1 MCREEFNVFV
11 STKVQKYIFTLIW
24 KEHEEDMFHYFL
36 EIVLVYFFL
45 RSKLEEDFLLLSLI
59 AVLNHEYFKNE

>member
-24 KEHEEDMFHYFL
+24 KEHEEDMFQYFL
-36 EIVLVYFFL
+36 EIVLVYFG
-45 RSKLEEDFLLLSLI
+45 DFLLLSLI